1 MSRFMTKDGTLRKR
15 SEDVRQ
21 EGYQRQVETM
31 AWEMLDRGA
40 SIAEVARSLQCI
52 VGTAIESVR
61 DERWKEEVRAE
72 LRQRIADIEAENYEL
87 PNPWKT

>member
-31 AWEMLDRGA
+31 VREMLDRGA
-40 SIAEVARSLQCI
+40 SIAEVAWSLQCI

-61 DERWKEEVRAE
+61 NESVQEGDDVLPCDGEVVGSHAG
-72 LRQRIADIEAENYEL
+72 
-87 PNPWKT
+87 

>member
-31 AWEMLDRGA
+31 AREMLDRGA
-40 SIAEVARSLQCI
+40 SIAEVAWSLQCI
-52 VGTAIESVR
+52 VGTAIENVR
-61 DERWKEEVRAE
+61 DERWEEEVRAE
-72 LRQRIADIEAENYEL
+72 GDAAMKRLCDEE
-87 PNPWKT
+87 